1 LTAMTATR
9 ETEFVVQV
17 EFNKRV
23 DGRYHIRS
31 PNLPGLHLAGPDFD
45 QIRVDLEPVVRDLLH
60 YNLGMIVETIRWVP
74 SIDEITVNFKGGVT
88 IQHPQPNLGKPSF
101 LVIRGHKD
109 EAA

>member
-1 LTAMTATR
+1 MTAAR

-17 EFNKRV
+17 QFDKRI
-23 DGRYHIRS
+23 DGRFHIRS

-45 QIRVDLEPVVRDLLH
+45 QIQVDLEPVVKDLLH

-74 SIDEITVNFKGGVT
+74 SIDEITAAFKKGATVR
-88 IQHPQPNLGKPSF
+88 HPQPKPGKSSF

-109 EAA
+109 TAA